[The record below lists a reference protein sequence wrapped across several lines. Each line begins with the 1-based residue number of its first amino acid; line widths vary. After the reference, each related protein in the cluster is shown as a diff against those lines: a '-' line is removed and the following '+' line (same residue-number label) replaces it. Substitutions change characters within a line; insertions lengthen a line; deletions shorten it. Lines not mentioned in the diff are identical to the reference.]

1 MRTIAH
7 LDMDAFYVSVELL
20 RRPELRGL
28 PVVVSGTGPRA
39 VVTTASYEAR
49 VFGVRSAIPASRAR
63 RLCPQAIFVPPDG
76 AYYRDASRKVFGII
90 REHVERVE
98 QLGLDEGYLDLT
110 GLVAPRAAMRRLIGV
125 IQERTGLTASVG
137 IGPNRLVAKMASDAE
152 KPRGFVVM
160 TREQACARYADS
172 PPGLIPGIG
181 PKTAERL
188 RELGIETVAALA
200 AADPGRLAERF
211 GPRTGPWLVH
221 RARFEDDSPVTTERI
236 AVSESRETTFDADI
250 RDIAELEAVLQRL
263 TEELCAGLARSGR
276 RGRTVRL
283 KIRLDDFS
291 THTRARTL
299 PVAVGEAEAVG
310 GVALELLRE
319 FAPPRPVRLIGVGI
333 AGFED
338 AGEAAGQLALPV

>member
-1 MRTIAH
+1 
-7 LDMDAFYVSVELL
+7 
-20 RRPELRGL
+20 
-28 PVVVSGTGPRA
+28 
-39 VVTTASYEAR
+39 
-49 VFGVRSAIPASRAR
+49 
-63 RLCPQAIFVPPDG
+63 
-76 AYYRDASRKVFGII
+76 
-90 REHVERVE
+90 
-98 QLGLDEGYLDLT
+98 
-110 GLVAPRAAMRRLIGV
+110 
-125 IQERTGLTASVG
+125 
-137 IGPNRLVAKMASDAE
+137 
-152 KPRGFVVM
+152 M
-160 TREQACARYADS
+160 TREQACARYAES

-200 AADPGRLAERF
+200 SADAGRLAERF

-236 AVSESRETTFDADI
+236 AVSESRETTFDVDI
-250 RDIAELEAVLQRL
+250 RDIAELEVVLQRL
-263 TEELCAGLARSGR
+263 TDELCAGLARSGR

-299 PVAVGEAEAVG
+299 PVAVGEPEAVG
-310 GVALELLRE
+310 RVALELLRE